1 MAKYNLFFEKA
12 GMTKIAETTP
22 NPQILTVVD
31 KLRALNFS
39 PIFLNS
45 ERTNMNQLQ
54 KVTET
59 EVSKV
64 RTAIKEV
71 KGIYRKRVT
80 GT

>member
-39 PIFLNS
+39 QIFLTS
-45 ERTNMNQLQ
+45 ERTN
-54 KVTET
+54 
-59 EVSKV
+59 SK
-64 RTAIKEV
+64 I
-71 KGIYRKRVT
+71 
-80 GT
+80 